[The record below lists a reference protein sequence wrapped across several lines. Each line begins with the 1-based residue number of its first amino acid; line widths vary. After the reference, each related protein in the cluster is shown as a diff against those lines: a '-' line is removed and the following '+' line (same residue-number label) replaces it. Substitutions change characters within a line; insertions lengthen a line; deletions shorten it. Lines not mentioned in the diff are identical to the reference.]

1 MSKDICVIGAGV
13 VGLALAKEMAKRGM
27 EVEVCDMKRKIS
39 DNADKASGILSKKG
53 LDSTGINYNNAIV
66 NALDGAVIHS
76 KNEELRIKA
85 KETKAF
91 ILDRAALSEICK
103 KEAEAEGVKIS
114 LGRKIDKKEI
124 KELQK
129 EYKVIVG
136 ADGAVSTVAN
146 AFNFP
151 NISDYILTYKA
162 KCTVKQVKD
171 KNVVDLYF
179 DNNITNCFF
188 GWVAPHSDSI
198 IEIGVGVDSKFKKN
212 SKNTFDKFIEN
223 PDISNIIGEN
233 EIINGQGSLIPIN
246 TREKTVIK
254 NVLLVGDAAGQVKAT
269 TGGGII
275 FGIKCA
281 KTAADAIWENIT
293 YGKDLRIYETEWRRK
308 FGADLYIHKLT
319 HNYYSLLG
327 NNQMDMLLKT
337 IKVLKGEK
345 FFSKYGDMDSP
356 KEMIKKFFFRNLV
369 KNQQPKKE

>member
-53 LDSTGINYNNAIV
+53 LDSTGINYNTAIV

-179 DNNITNCFF
+179 DNNITNRFF

-308 FGADLYIHKLT
+308 FGADLYIHKLI

-369 KNQQPKKE
+369 KNQ

>member
-308 FGADLYIHKLT
+308 FGADLYIHKLI

>member
-53 LDSTGINYNNAIV
+53 LDSTGINYNTAIV

-308 FGADLYIHKLT
+308 FGADLYIHKLI

-369 KNQQPKKE
+369 KNQ

>member
-179 DNNITNCFF
+179 DNNITNRFF

-308 FGADLYIHKLT
+308 FGADLYIHKLI